1 MELLVLKCVFPISG
15 RCSFV
20 LALAGAL
27 LLGIGGCNQP
37 PSPMADTEQVPVSGD
52 TFIQGSIGEPNTL
65 LPVLASDSASSEIN
79 GLVYNGLVRYDKNF
93 VPEGELAESWS
104 ISPDNLTITFN
115 LRKGVK
121 WHDGAPFT
129 AADVMFTYRTYVDP
143 ETPTAYAE
151 DYLQV
156 VRAEAPDDYTFRV
169 TYAEPY
175 APALMSWGVSIH
187 PKHLLEGVKLAES
200 PLARHPIGTGPYVFK
215 RWDPREKLVL
225 EANPDYFE
233 GAPWIKRVVYRIIP
247 DQSTM
252 FLELKSG
259 SLDFMGL
266 TPLQYDRQTESTAFK
281 RRYNKYR
288 YLAFGYTY
296 LGYNLRR
303 PLFQDVRVR
312 QALAHAIDKQE
323 IVDGVLLGYGQAA
336 TGPYKPDTWVYNP
349 NVMRYSYDPKLAKA
363 LLAEAG
369 WEDRDDDGL
378 LDKDG
383 KPFTFTIITNQ
394 GNDLRSK
401 SGEIIQRRLREVGID
416 VKLRILE
423 WASFLNEFVFPGDFD
438 AVILGWT
445 GGPEPDQYDIWH
457 SSKTA
462 PRQLNFI
469 AYSNSEVDALLERGR
484 RIFDQDERKK
494 IYDRLQ
500 EILAEEQPYNFLY
513 VGDALPVVARR
524 FRGIEESPAGIRYNF
539 IDWYVPEEEQ
549 KYAR

>member
-1 MELLVLKCVFPISG
+1 VSSSHLRRIALSLLVLLGLS
-15 RCSFV
+15 
-20 LALAGAL
+20 LGACRQ
-27 LLGIGGCNQP
+27 GEAPGT
-37 PSPMADTEQVPVSGD
+37 SESSAPVAGD
-52 TFIQGSIGEPNTL
+52 TFIQGSIGEPNIL

-104 ISPDNLTITFN
+104 ISPDNLTITFR
-115 LRKGVK
+115 LRRGVT

-129 AADVMFTYRTYVDP
+129 SADVMFTYRMYIDP
-143 ETPTAYAE
+143 ETPTSYAE

-156 VRAEAPDDYTFRV
+156 VKAEAPDDYTFRV

-187 PKHLLEGVKLAES
+187 PKHLLEGVKLSES

-215 RWDPREKLVL
+215 RWDAREKLVL

-266 TPLQYDRQTESTAFK
+266 TPLQYDRQTETVAFT

-303 PLFQDVRVR
+303 PLFQDKRVR
-312 QALAHAIDKQE
+312 QALSYAINKQE
-323 IVDGVLLGYGQAA
+323 LVDGVLLGYGQAA

-349 NVMRYSYDPKLAKA
+349 EVRRYAYDPERAKA

-369 WEDRDDDGL
+369 WADRDGDGL
-378 LDKDG
+378 LDRDG
-383 KPFTFTIITNQ
+383 QPFRFTIITNQ

-401 SGEIIQRRLREVGID
+401 SGEIIQRRLKEIGID

-469 AYSNSEVDALLERGR
+469 AYNNPEVDALLEKGR
-484 RIFDQDERKK
+484 RIFDQAKRKQ

-500 EILAEEQPYNFLY
+500 EILAEEQPYTFLY

-524 FRGIEESPAGIRYNF
+524 FRGIEEAPAGIRYNF

>member
-1 MELLVLKCVFPISG
+1 MPGLASPCGGVWRPGLCGLLVMWL
-15 RCSFV
+15 V
-20 LALAGAL
+20 LTSA
-27 LLGIGGCNQP
+27 CRQEPVSNTSQET
-37 PSPMADTEQVPVSGD
+37 SPVSGD
-52 TFIQGSIGEPNTL
+52 TFIEGSIGEPNTL

-79 GLVYNGLVRYDKNF
+79 SLVYNGLVRYDKNF
-93 VPEGELAESWS
+93 VPEGELAESWQ
-104 ISPDNLTITFN
+104 ISPDNLTITFK
-115 LRKGVK
+115 LRKGVT

-129 AADVMFTYRTYVDP
+129 SADVMFTYQLYVDP

-156 VRAEAPDDYTFRV
+156 VKAEAPDDYTFQV

-175 APALMSWGVSIH
+175 APALLSWGVSIH
-187 PKHLLEGVKLAES
+187 PKHLLEGHKLTES
-200 PLARHPIGTGPYVFK
+200 SLARAPIGTGPYIFK
-215 RWDPREKLVL
+215 RWDAREKLVL
-225 EANPDYFE
+225 EANPNYFE
-233 GAPWIKRVVYRIIP
+233 GAPHIKRVVYRIIP

-266 TPLQYDRQTESTAFK
+266 TPLQYDRQTETLAFK

-303 PLFQDVRVR
+303 PLFQDKKIR
-312 QALAHAIDKQE
+312 QALAYAINKDE
-323 IVDGVLLGYGQAA
+323 IVDGVLLGYGQKA

-349 NVMRYSYDPKLAKA
+349 NVHHYDYSPEKA
-363 LLAEAG
+363 RDLLAEAG
-369 WEDRDDDGL
+369 WRDRDDDGL

-383 KPFTFTIITNQ
+383 RPFSFTIITNQ

-401 SGEIIQRRLREVGID
+401 TGEIIQRRLKEIGID
-416 VKLRILE
+416 VKLRVIE

-438 AVILGWT
+438 ALILGWT

-457 SSKTA
+457 SSKTE

-469 AYSNSEVDALLERGR
+469 AFKNSEVDTLLEKGR
-484 RIFDQDERKK
+484 RIFDQTKRKR
-494 IYDRLQ
+494 IYDRFQ
-500 EILAEEQPYNFLY
+500 EILAEEQPYTFLY
-513 VGDALPVVARR
+513 VSEALPVVARR
-524 FRGIEESPAGIRYNF
+524 FHGVEEAPAGIRYNF
-539 IDWYVPEEEQ
+539 IDWYVPKQEQ
-549 KYAR
+549 KYDR